1 MSKKPKK
8 NPDFTVRLVSA
19 RESSL
24 DRKLLRLIYI
34 ALGEASM
41 CWDSP
46 QSAGVFHSQEAIKVG
61 AKLKEDIK
69 DLIRN
74 K

>member
-1 MSKKPKK
+1 MSKKKK
-8 NPDFTVRLVSA
+8 NPDFTVRLA
-19 RESSL
+19 LPNESKL
-24 DRKLLRLIYI
+24 DRKLLKLIYL

-46 QSAGVFHSQEAIKVG
+46 ESAGEFQSQEAIKIG
-61 AKLKEDIK
+61 AKLKENIK

-74 K
+74 A